1 MAEVVAVAGEVGQH
15 PADGDRHPD
24 TDLSDAPGQQI
35 GQHDAQP
42 QRNHRQHDGHARALD
57 GAIEPVEQKQAAD
70 AGIKRPLNAQVQ
82 NARREHFCLPRL
94 HKDAHKRLGKY
105 EHERRNDDRKRRAG
119 DRRLP
124 EALFEARFLS
134 CAVVLRREGGKN
146 AHDYLTG
153 RGLSEETIRKFGL
166 GYSDKYSD
174 DLYKYLKSQNYS
186 DELLRESGLFNVD
199 ERQGMYDKFWNRVIF
214 PIMDVNNR
222 VIGFGGRVMGDGK
235 PKYLNSPE
243 TRIFDKS
250 RNLYGLNIA
259 RTTRKNYLI
268 LCEGYM
274 DVISMHQAGFTNAVA
289 SLGTALTSGH
299 ASLVKRYTQEVLLLY
314 DSDEAGVKA
323 ALRAIPI
330 LREAGVNS
338 RVVNLRPHKD
348 PDEFIKAEG
357 AEAFEK
363 RLEAATDSFMFRVSI
378 ASGDFPMDEP
388 QGQNRF
394 FERCAQYLLE
404 LSDELER
411 NLYIEAIVKEY
422 RRYGISVEDLRKRVN
437 TLALKGTPA
446 EKRIQPKSGG
456 SPMRKKESAADKSQK
471 LMLTWLVT
479 YPAIFDTV
487 EKYLSPSDFVVPL
500 YKEVAEMLWKQHEEG
515 DVNPARLLNAFTDSE
530 EQKEVASL
538 FNATIHLETKEE
550 QQRAFSDALIR
561 IKQESLAEK
570 NKNWDPADMG
580 ALQELVKAKKDL
592 EELGRKRQQLHISF
606 E

>member
-1 MAEVVAVAGEVGQH
+1 M
-15 PADGDRHPD
+15 
-24 TDLSDAPGQQI
+24 
-35 GQHDAQP
+35 
-42 QRNHRQHDGHARALD
+42 
-57 GAIEPVEQKQAAD
+57 
-70 AGIKRPLNAQVQ
+70 
-82 NARREHFCLPRL
+82 
-94 HKDAHKRLGKY
+94 
-105 EHERRNDDRKRRAG
+105 
-119 DRRLP
+119 
-124 EALFEARFLS
+124 
-134 CAVVLRREGGKN
+134 
-146 AHDYLTG
+146 
-153 RGLSEETIRKFGL
+153 
-166 GYSDKYSD
+166 
-174 DLYKYLKSQNYS
+174 
-186 DELLRESGLFNVD
+186 
-199 ERQGMYDKFWNRVIF
+199 
-214 PIMDVNNR
+214 
-222 VIGFGGRVMGDGK
+222 
-235 PKYLNSPE
+235 
-243 TRIFDKS
+243 
-250 RNLYGLNIA
+250 
-259 RTTRKNYLI
+259 
-268 LCEGYM
+268 
-274 DVISMHQAGFTNAVA
+274 A

-446 EKRIQPKSGG
+446 EKRIQTKSGS

>member
-1 MAEVVAVAGEVGQH
+1 MYYPEEIVEEVRTRNDIVDVISGYVKLQKKGSNYFGLCPFHNEKSPSFSVSPQKQMYYCFGCGAGGNVYNFVMQYENYSFGEALSHLAERAGVELPKIEYSQ
-15 PADGDRHPD
+15 A
-24 TDLSDAPGQQI
+24 
-35 GQHDAQP
+35 
-42 QRNHRQHDGHARALD
+42 ARAKAEKRATLLE
-57 GAIEPVEQKQAAD
+57 INKKAA
-70 AGIKRPLNAQVQ
+70 QYFYYQ
-82 NARREHFCLPRL
+82 
-94 HKDAHKRLGKY
+94 
-105 EHERRNDDRKRRAG
+105 
-119 DRRLP
+119 
-124 EALFEARFLS
+124 
-134 CAVVLRREGGKN
+134 LRRENGKT

-153 RGLSEETIRKFGL
+153 RGLSEEMIKKFGL

-174 DLYKYLKSQNYS
+174 DLYKYLKAQNYT
-186 DELLRESGLFNVD
+186 DDLLRESGLFNVD

-243 TRIFDKS
+243 TQIFDKS

-348 PDEFIKAEG
+348 PDEFIKTEG

-363 RLEAATDSFMFRVSI
+363 RLEAAMDSFMFRVSI
-378 ASGDFPMDEP
+378 AAGEFPMEEP

-394 FERCAQYLLE
+394 FDRCAQYLLE

-422 RRYGISVEDLRKRVN
+422 RRYGISVENLRKRVN
-437 TLALKGTPA
+437 SLAMKGTPA
-446 EKRIQPKSGG
+446 EKRIQPKSGD
-456 SPMRKKESAADKSQK
+456 PAVRKKESAGEKSQK

-479 YPAIFDTV
+479 YPGIFETV
-487 EKYLSPSDFVVPL
+487 EKYLTPSDFVVPL
-500 YKEVAEMLWKQHEEG
+500 YKEVAEMLWNQRKEG
-515 DVNPARLLNAFTDSE
+515 DVNPARLLNAFTDSD

-538 FNATIHLETKEE
+538 FNATIHLETREE
-550 QQRAFSDALIR
+550 QERAFSDALLR
-561 IKQESLAEK
+561 IKQESLAKK
-570 NKNWDPADMG
+570 NENWDPTDMA
-580 ALQELVKAKKDL
+580 ALQELVQAKKNL
-592 EELGRKRQQLHISF
+592 EDLGRKRQQLHISF